1 MPAILGAGIGALT
14 AWIPGI
20 FIKPDPNL
28 RPFDWKEG
36 KSEVEVARI
45 EASQDKS
52 KKSMKN
58 RLIMAGFYIAL
69 LLIVFLCKALVG

>member
-28 RPFDWKEG
+28 RQFDWKEG

-45 EASQDKS
+45 EAYQDKS

-58 RLIMAGFYIAL
+58 RLIMAGFYIRPLAKVM
-69 LLIVFLCKALVG
+69 I